1 MMRNLYDET
10 VARLFDYGKSIEDI
24 GCVTVLDNGIGDSL
38 SIRWSQFAK
47 IAKGINYDPECPKTL
62 IALSLRINGKKND
75 WYMYRVGRDEA
86 MLKTEHWAMAIK
98 NKKYVTEFGLD
109 PYNLLEDT
117 PNEETKKYLKMD
129 KN

>member
-47 IAKGINYDPECPKTL
+47 IAKGINYDPYLPKCFFFL
-62 IALSLRINGKKND
+62 YFIFILKNND

-117 PNEETKKYLKMD
+117 PNEETKKYIKMD

>member
-10 VARLFDYGKSIEDI
+10 VAVLFDNGKSIEDI

-98 NKKYVTEFGLD
+98 NKNYVTEFGLD
-109 PYNLLEDT
+109 SYNLLEYT
-117 PNEETKKYLKMD
+117 PDKETKKYLKFD
-129 KN
+129 